1 MIVTATFMLAD
12 WVAKGLANGTFER
25 VGGVIREVGSKQ
37 VVTWLREAGSL
48 VPQAAPIV
56 TNPVTGVLNLLVSSV
71 NTGVSLKGF
80 HDVNQKLGG
89 IENQLGTL
97 GKTLQ
102 VTQGMLQ
109 LSTATSVISLGVS
122 VMGFAVI
129 AQRLNELEKRL
140 QKAEV
145 LLNKIN
151 RKIDLSFY
159 ANFRAALDLAMNAFT
174 MSNPENRRSS
184 ALQAIN
190 RFVEAE
196 HIYTE
201 LTKTEIEQ
209 KSIIAD
215 EYLLTLTLAYLAE
228 VRCYLELGEYETA
241 MKRFEVGSEVLRSH
255 IHNYVQL
262 LLTSNPAAYLQ
273 PQFKGQ
279 IDLRRLT
286 KVYQWINPSWDE
298 NAVFEIQR
306 ENLVKLAQDPNKWVE
321 SLPSAIW
328 DSKVDWAGKAF
339 WDDPKPII
347 YERLPQALESIESMI
362 ETNQRFEAYKDE
374 VQVISELKISFQEW
388 LQITPSEE
396 TRPEGAN
403 LMFIMPFNDK
413 IDTTIEVENEST
425 FSSSKSLNPMM
436 QLFKKRQQTV

>member
-1 MIVTATFMLAD
+1 VIVTATFMLAD
-12 WVAKGLANGTFER
+12 WVVQGLANGTFER
-25 VGGVIREVGSKQ
+25 VGGMIREVGSKQ
-37 VVTWLREAGSL
+37 VVTWLREVGSV
-48 VPQAAPIV
+48 VPQTAPGIANSV
-56 TNPVTGVLNLLVSSV
+56 TSMLNLLVSGV
-71 NTGVSLKGF
+71 NTGVSVKGF
-80 HDVNQKLGG
+80 DDINQRLGG
-89 IENQLGTL
+89 IENQLGAL
-97 GKTLQ
+97 GKSLQ
-102 VTQGMLQ
+102 LTQGMLQ
-109 LSTATSVISLGVS
+109 FSTATSVISLGVS

-129 AQRLNELEKRL
+129 AQRLNELEKRV

-159 ANFRAALDLAMNAFT
+159 ANFRVALDLAMNAFT
-174 MSNPENRRSS
+174 MSNPKNRRSS

-190 RFVEAE
+190 RFIEAE
-196 HIYTE
+196 YIYTE
-201 LTKTEIEQ
+201 LARVEIEH
-209 KSIIAD
+209 KSLIVD
-215 EYLLTLTLAYLAE
+215 KYLLTLTLAYLAE

-255 IHNYVQL
+255 IQNYVQL

-286 KVYQWINPSWDE
+286 KVYQWINPSWNE
-298 NAVFEIQR
+298 NAVFEAQR

-328 DSKVDWAGKAF
+328 DAKIDWAIKAF

-347 YERLPQALESIESMI
+347 YKRLPQALELIESMI

-388 LQITPSEE
+388 LQIAPSEE
-396 TRPEGAN
+396 PRPEGAN
-403 LMFIMPFNDK
+403 LMFIIPFNDK
-413 IDTTIEVENEST
+413 SDKWVSEIKPNWVM
-425 FSSSKSLNPMM
+425 K
-436 QLFKKRQQTV
+436 